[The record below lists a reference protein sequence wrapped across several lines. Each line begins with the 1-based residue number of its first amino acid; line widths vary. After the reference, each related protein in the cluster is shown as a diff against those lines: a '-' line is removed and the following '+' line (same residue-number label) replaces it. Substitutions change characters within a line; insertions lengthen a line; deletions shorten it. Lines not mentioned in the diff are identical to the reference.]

1 MLRLE
6 KKFGFEDIVFAGALA
21 ERLLQSGMFEN
32 KNDSTHSVLAVWKQ
46 AKDDLQGYMENASRI
61 HRLRKHKMYN
71 VFDYTF
77 RIDICDVVPGLEQ
90 KKSLTLCNK

>member
-1 MLRLE
+1 MLKLE

-32 KNDSTHSVLAVWKQ
+32 KNDSIHSAIAVWNL
-46 AKDDLQGYMENASRI
+46 AKDDLQGYMEKASHI

-77 RIDICDVVPGLEQ
+77 RIDTCDVVPGLEDEKIINLMQ
-90 KKSLTLCNK
+90 

>member
-32 KNDSTHSVLAVWKQ
+32 KNDSIHSVLAVWKQ
-46 AKDDLQGYMENASRI
+46 AKDDLQGYMENASHI

-77 RIDICDVVPGLEQ
+77 RIDTCDVVPGLEDEKIINLMQ
-90 KKSLTLCNK
+90 